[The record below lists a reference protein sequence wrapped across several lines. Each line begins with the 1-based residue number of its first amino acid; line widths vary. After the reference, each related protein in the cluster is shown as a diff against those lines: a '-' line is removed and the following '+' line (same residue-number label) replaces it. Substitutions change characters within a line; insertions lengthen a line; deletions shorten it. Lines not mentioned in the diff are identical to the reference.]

1 MNEKDIVEAII
12 KDEVSKAI
20 KHLGIEGAIEAIDKN
35 IINPKQR
42 ANMRRVYFSILKER
56 GLK

>member
-1 MNEKDIVEAII
+1 MDEKKLVDALI

-20 KHLGIEGAIEAIDKN
+20 EHLGVEGAIEAIDKN
-35 IINPKQR
+35 IINPRQR
-42 ANMRRVYFSILKER
+42 GNMRRVYFSILKER